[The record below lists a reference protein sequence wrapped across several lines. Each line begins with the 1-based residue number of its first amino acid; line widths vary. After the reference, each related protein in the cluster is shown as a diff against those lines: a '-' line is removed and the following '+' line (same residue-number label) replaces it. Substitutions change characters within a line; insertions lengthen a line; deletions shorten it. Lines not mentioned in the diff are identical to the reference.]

1 MWQDN
6 HPAALD
12 RTQDKWKYEEVQ
24 MSVSRRDFVQMAGA
38 GLLSGPVA
46 LKSGMEVSAPTTAGP
61 APSKVALMKG
71 ESRRENVRRALESI
85 DDRILP
91 ALTRKK
97 TVLIK
102 PNGVNP
108 GFQLA
113 STHVDALRGVLDYL
127 EPRFKGQVVIA
138 EAASRDTLE
147 VYEALGFNR
156 LPAEYKSQQL
166 TLVDLNRE
174 GKSVTTLLLDKDL
187 HMTPVRLAARLADP
201 ETFVISCAVLKTHNT
216 VVATLSVKNVVL
228 GSPLRSV
235 RGEQPVWNEKRK
247 FHVGI
252 RQTHVNMLLT
262 AARLSPSWGA
272 AVIDGFEGMEGD
284 GPNDGTAVPSRIAIA
299 STDWIAADRVGVETM
314 GIDANWLGYLRYC
327 ADAGIG
333 QYDLNRIQV
342 VGESI
347 ASVAKKYKLHPD
359 IERELLWM
367 GPMKE
372 LPPMLGSLRVDA
384 LLRGEVSC

>member
-1 MWQDN
+1 
-6 HPAALD
+6 
-12 RTQDKWKYEEVQ
+12 
-24 MSVSRRDFVQMAGA
+24 
-38 GLLSGPVA
+38 
-46 LKSGMEVSAPTTAGP
+46 
-61 APSKVALMKG
+61 
-71 ESRRENVRRALESI
+71 
-85 DDRILP
+85 
-91 ALTRKK
+91 
-97 TVLIK
+97 
-102 PNGVNP
+102 
-108 GFQLA
+108 
-113 STHVDALRGVLDYL
+113 
-127 EPRFKGQVVIA
+127 
-138 EAASRDTLE
+138 
-147 VYEALGFNR
+147 
-156 LPAEYKSQQL
+156 
-166 TLVDLNRE
+166 
-174 GKSVTTLLLDKDL
+174 
-187 HMTPVRLAARLADP
+187 
-201 ETFVISCAVLKTHNT
+201 